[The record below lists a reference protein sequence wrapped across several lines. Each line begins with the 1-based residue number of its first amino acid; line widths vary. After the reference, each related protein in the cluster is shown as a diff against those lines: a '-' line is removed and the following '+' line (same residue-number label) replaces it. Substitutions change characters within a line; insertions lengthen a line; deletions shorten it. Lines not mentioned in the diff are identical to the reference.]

1 MKYGKKYV
9 VKWTPRLVRQLLS
22 IVFAVFIVGGFAGY
36 TIGVVS
42 AKCTATVE
50 VVESNPPVETNYETT
65 EVTTTHPVD
74 SIGVYYDCPLSC
86 DLQDYIRMLCEKN
99 DIPMSLVIAIIDV
112 ESSFRVDAISPTN
125 DYGLMQINQGN
136 HKWLYEN
143 HGITDIFDPYQNI
156 FGGITLL
163 SEKYDGVQSL
173 NKTLMVYNLGLPKA
187 MKLWG
192 EGIYETSYSKQVL
205 SKMEVYDA
213 QI

>member
-9 VKWTPRLVRQLLS
+9 VKWTPRLVRQIVS
-22 IVFAVFIVGGFAGY
+22 IVLAIFTVGGFAGY

-42 AKCTATVE
+42 AKCTATIE
-50 VVESNPPVETNYETT
+50 VVESNPPVETT

-74 SIGVYYDCPLSC
+74 SIGIYYDCPLSC

-99 DIPMSLVIAIIDV
+99 DIPMSLIIALIDV
-112 ESSFRVDAISPTN
+112 ESSFRPNVVSETN
-125 DYGLMQINQGN
+125 DYGLMQINIGN

-143 HGITDIFDPYQNI
+143 YGITNIFDPYQNI
-156 FGGITLL
+156 FSGITLL

-173 NKTLMVYNLGLPKA
+173 NKSLMVYNLGISKA
-187 MKLWG
+187 KQLWAQG
-192 EGIYETSYSKQVL
+192 VYETSYTKKVL

>member
-9 VKWTPRLVRQLLS
+9 VKWTPRLVRQIVSIVLS
-22 IVFAVFIVGGFAGY
+22 IFIVGGVAGY

-42 AKCTATVE
+42 AKSTTVE
-50 VVESNPPVETNYETT
+50 VVESNPPIETT

-74 SIGVYYDCPLSC
+74 SIGIYYDCPLSC

-99 DIPMSLVIAIIDV
+99 DIPMSLIIALIDV
-112 ESSFRVDAISPTN
+112 ESSFRPNVVSETN
-125 DYGLMQINQGN
+125 DYGLMQINIGN

-143 HGITDIFDPYQNI
+143 YGITNIFDPYQNI
-156 FGGITLL
+156 FSGITLL

-173 NKTLMVYNLGLPKA
+173 NKSLMVYNLGISKA
-187 MKLWG
+187 KQLWAQG
-192 EGIYETSYSKQVL
+192 VYETSYTKKVL

>member
-9 VKWTPRLVRQLLS
+9 VKWTPRLVRQ
-22 IVFAVFIVGGFAGY
+22 IVSLVLAIFIVGGVAGY

-42 AKCTATVE
+42 AKSTTVE
-50 VVESNPPVETNYETT
+50 VVESNPPIETT

-74 SIGVYYDCPLSC
+74 SIGIYYDCPLSC

-99 DIPMSLVIAIIDV
+99 DIPMSLIIALIDV
-112 ESSFRVDAISPTN
+112 ESSFRPNVVSETN
-125 DYGLMQINQGN
+125 DYGLMQINIGN

-143 HGITDIFDPYQNI
+143 YGITDIFDPYQNI
-156 FGGITLL
+156 FSGITLL

-173 NKTLMVYNLGLPKA
+173 NKSLMVYNLGISKA
-187 MKLWG
+187 KQLWAQG
-192 EGIYETSYSKQVL
+192 VYETSYTKKVL

>member
-9 VKWTPRLVRQLLS
+9 VKWTPRLVRQIVSIVLS
-22 IVFAVFIVGGFAGY
+22 IFIVGGVTGY

-42 AKCTATVE
+42 AKSTTVE
-50 VVESNPPVETNYETT
+50 VVESNPPIETT

-99 DIPMSLVIAIIDV
+99 DIPMSLIIALIDV
-112 ESSFRVDAISPTN
+112 ESSFRPNVVSETN
-125 DYGLMQINQGN
+125 DYGLMQINIGN
-136 HKWLYEN
+136 HTWLYEN
-143 HGITDIFDPYQNI
+143 YGITDIFDPYQNI
-156 FGGITLL
+156 FSGITLL

-173 NKTLMVYNLGLPKA
+173 NKSLMVYNLGIGKA
-187 MKLWG
+187 KQLWAQG
-192 EGIYETSYSKQVL
+192 VYETSYTKKVL
-205 SKMEVYDA
+205 SKMEVYDE

>member
-9 VKWTPRLVRQLLS
+9 VELTPRLLSYIGAGLLVIFS
-22 IVFAVFIVGGFAGY
+22 GGLIVGH
-36 TIGVVS
+36 TIGEAS
-42 AKCTATVE
+42 AQSTTTVE
-50 VVESNPPVETNYETT
+50 VVETT

-99 DIPMSLVIAIIDV
+99 DIPMSLVIAMIDV
-112 ESSFRVDAISPTN
+112 ESSFRVDAISPTD